1 MNADNNLTLLLIG
14 DIMLGEDF
22 TRFKQEQGVDYEY
35 PFENCKEVFRGAD
48 IVFGN
53 FEGTLSKRGPLR
65 EKGPNLYSPP
75 ESISALKYLN
85 FSIVSLGNNH
95 INDFGTEGI
104 IETLKIL
111 LGNTLYFR
119 KGYKWMNSK
128 VLGKRRLMTGISKQK
143 IPIITLPDELI
154 L

>member
-1 MNADNNLTLLLIG
+1 MFKDGLNNHKTEQMNADNNLTLLLIG

-111 LGNTLYFR
+111 KDNKISRTLTN
-119 KGYKWMNSK
+119 GAN
-128 VLGKRRLMTGISKQK
+128 I
-143 IPIITLPDELI
+143 
-154 L
+154 

>member
-1 MNADNNLTLLLIG
+1 MFEGRLNNHETEQMNADNNLTLLLIG

-35 PFENCKEVFRGAD
+35 PFEKCKKVFDDAD

-85 FSIVSLGNNH
+85 FDVVSLGNNH
-95 INDFGTEGI
+95 INDFGAEGI
-104 IETLKIL
+104 IETMKVLRDKKIL
-111 LGNTLYFR
+111 FFGAGRN
-119 KGYKWMNSK
+119 
-128 VLGKRRLMTGISKQK
+128 QK
-143 IPIITLPDELI
+143 
-154 L
+154 